1 MNGKF
6 IAYYRVST
14 QRQGQS
20 GLGLAAQKT
29 AVAAFLNGGNWKL
42 IAELT
47 EVESGKRSD
56 RPKLAEA
63 LRLCRLHKA
72 KLLVAKLDRLS
83 RNVAFVSALMESG
96 VKFQA
101 VDMPDV
107 NDMVVHI
114 LASVAQGE
122 ARAISE
128 RTRVALQAAKAR
140 GTVLGGLR
148 WDITSVGEQ
157 GRAAALHTRQDNSAK
172 YRADIL
178 PIIQD
183 KQRLGAVTLRQI
195 AEALNADGTPAPR
208 GGTWSAVQVSRVL
221 KADTFMR

>member
-1 MNGKF
+1 
-6 IAYYRVST
+6 
-14 QRQGQS
+14 
-20 GLGLAAQKT
+20 
-29 AVAAFLNGGNWKL
+29 
-42 IAELT
+42 
-47 EVESGKRSD
+47 
-56 RPKLAEA
+56 
-63 LRLCRLHKA
+63 
-72 KLLVAKLDRLS
+72 
-83 RNVAFVSALMESG
+83 MESG

-157 GRAAALHTRQDNSAK
+157 GRAAALQTRQDNSAK